1 MKKGNSIAW
10 DCQISAPPNSNLRVM
25 LNQKEVQPYLGDAEK
40 DNLKKLCDKRSRVL
54 YYVKEDPQHVC
65 YSEFTV
71 HIVVCA
77 AGESVVGEY
86 YIVADQEKIIERS
99 TKNIALNP
107 LIVPSE
113 TGTYL

>member
-1 MKKGNSIAW
+1 
-10 DCQISAPPNSNLRVM
+10 M
-25 LNQKEVQPYLGDAEK
+25 LNKKEVQPYLGDAEK
-40 DNLKKLCDKRSRVL
+40 ENLMELCDKDSQVL

-86 YIVADQEKIIERS
+86 YIVADQRNITRS
-99 TKNIALNP
+99 GVNINLLP
-107 LIVPSE
+107 PIVLPIPSE
-113 TGTYL
+113 TGTFL